1 MEEMSYEKAIS
12 RLEEIVRQLEDAST
26 PLETAMELFKE
37 GMALSKFCHSKLS
50 AIEEEMNVLT
60 ENKEGDTN
68 ESD

>member
-37 GMALSKFCHSKLS
+37 VLELS
-50 AIEEEMNVLT
+50 
-60 ENKEGDTN
+60 
-68 ESD
+68 

>member
-37 GMALSKFCHSKLS
+37 GMALSKFCNDK
-50 AIEEEMNVLT
+50 AFRNRRR
-60 ENKEGDTN
+60 N
-68 ESD
+68 ECFNRK

>member
-37 GMALSKFCHSKLS
+37 GMTLSKFCHSKLS
-50 AIEEEMNVLT
+50 VIEKEMNVLT